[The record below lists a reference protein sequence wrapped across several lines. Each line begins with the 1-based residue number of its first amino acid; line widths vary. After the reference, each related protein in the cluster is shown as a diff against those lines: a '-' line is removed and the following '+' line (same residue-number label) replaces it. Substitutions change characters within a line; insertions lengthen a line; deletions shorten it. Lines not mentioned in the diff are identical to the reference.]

1 MTDEGKEFTINSVVR
16 AERKLL
22 LWIFNIRRATSDKN
36 SLLYDRYVVKLPFT
50 NIGLTS
56 IKQRG
61 NFWAPLEG
69 FCGTKANPFGV
80 FLYHGSYEAMA

>member
-1 MTDEGKEFTINSVVR
+1 MTDEGKEFASNSVVR
-16 AERKLL
+16 AEEKLL
-22 LWIFNIRRATSDKN
+22 LWIFNIRRATGDKTR
-36 SLLYDRYVVKLPFT
+36 DRYVVKLPFT

-69 FCGTKANPFGV
+69 FCGTKANLFGV
-80 FLYHGSYEAMA
+80 FLYHGSYEIVA

>member
-1 MTDEGKEFTINSVVR
+1 MTDEGKEFTSNFVVR
-16 AERKLL
+16 AEKNYCYGYL
-22 LWIFNIRRATSDKN
+22 ISEKRRAVKTR
-36 SLLYDRYVVKLPFT
+36 DRYVVKLPFT

-80 FLYHGSYEAMA
+80 FLYQGSYEAMA